1 MPGNGTEQ
9 VAVPAQAL
17 VTSDIGPICMQKMV
31 FDISG
36 CPNKGCT
43 SNSQA
48 SLVQVSRGLPALELE
63 YQMFKT
69 TSPTN
74 ATGTV
79 CTANGE
85 LMTCTNLCVGDLC
98 NDMDFSP
105 NLLSYT
111 ETLTTDCIKCNAV
124 QDDTDFNECLM
135 GSNYTTTQT
144 CASNVNSAGN
154 WYLPNMC
161 VSIVNYAN
169 ATMEPVSIYRGCGI
183 PDFAIFPTKGV
194 QFSTLGQCNTD
205 TEIVV
210 DGKSTPTISCVKGY
224 IQDVDMNG
232 EQYIANFNRAAPSPN
247 NASCWQCNA
256 MMGDMAF
263 EGCLNPNGTNLE
275 STGVS
280 QNVCELG
287 VTECSTVFYYNGTE
301 PGAVP
306 VMVQR
311 SCGAVDTRTMNTTGC
326 QDNDEWMVV
335 SDTCSATVDPQA
347 QNTTMPCN
355 SATAAPIPTLNCYT
369 CKASEDQP
377 DFEAC
382 MNPNATESSSNSTM
396 ISSCA
401 CGTNMCMVATMY
413 NSNGTVVGVQRG
425 CGSVAGTTSQ
435 DVCSFTDASDVDTSN
450 VLCTSSCP
458 AGDMPCNNYN
468 NPYTPGNT
476 PINSG
481 FMLSFSVV
489 LALLGLFM

>member
-1 MPGNGTEQ
+1 LFLGTTATAQNCWQCIGQGSTLDACAMPGNGTEQ

-98 NDMDFSP
+98 NDMVFSP

-124 QDDTDFNECLM
+124 QGDTDFNECLM

-280 QNVCELG
+280 QNVC
-287 VTECSTVFYYNGTE
+287 
-301 PGAVP
+301 
-306 VMVQR
+306 
-311 SCGAVDTRTMNTTGC
+311 
-326 QDNDEWMVV
+326 
-335 SDTCSATVDPQA
+335 
-347 QNTTMPCN
+347 
-355 SATAAPIPTLNCYT
+355 
-369 CKASEDQP
+369 
-377 DFEAC
+377 
-382 MNPNATESSSNSTM
+382 
-396 ISSCA
+396 A

-481 FMLSFSVV
+481 FMMSFSVV